1 MQINDEA
8 ITEFMVLYRAEF
20 EKDIS
25 REEALEMATR
35 LLNLYQRIMRPL
47 PHERANHT
55 TPRSRD
61 RRDPGVSF
69 PSAE

>member
-1 MQINDEA
+1 
-8 ITEFMVLYRAEF
+8 
-20 EKDIS
+20 
-25 REEALEMATR
+25 MATR